1 MKNKIR
7 PNFINNSFGILLFIC
22 FQLISCNT
30 FINKEEKITKSDLSD
45 SERFLVEFS
54 ENNKEGSNNSISQ
67 ELTNNKFKKEFTNQL
82 KKSNASLSFI
92 ELELSDVFIYKGS
105 HYGHFNNHNNYQ
117 KKVNFYGNKS
127 KIFKINVDVICKL
140 NIPEEDV
147 LKMKKGS
154 KYKIIGDFIGFA
166 NIIEILEENYL
177 SIWSAFTDVKIGKY
191 STIFDLGVLE
201 LSSKNLIVLPSI

>member
-22 FQLISCNT
+22 FQIVSCNT

-45 SERFLVEFS
+45 FERFLVEFS

-67 ELTNNKFKKEFTNQL
+67 ELTKNKFKKEFTNQL
-82 KKSNASLSFI
+82 KKSDTSLSFI
-92 ELELSDVFIYKGS
+92 ELELNDVFIYKGS
-105 HYGHFNNHNNYQ
+105 HYGHFNNNGNYH
-117 KKVNFYGNKS
+117 KKVNFDGNKS
-127 KIFKINVDVICKL
+127 NIFKINIDVICKL

-147 LKMKKGS
+147 LKMKKGN
-154 KYKIIGDFIGFA
+154 KYKIIGDFIGFP
-166 NIIEILEENYL
+166 NIIEISEVKFL
-177 SIWSAFTDVKIGKY
+177 SIWSGFTDVKIGKY
-191 STIFDLGVLE
+191 STTFDFGLLE